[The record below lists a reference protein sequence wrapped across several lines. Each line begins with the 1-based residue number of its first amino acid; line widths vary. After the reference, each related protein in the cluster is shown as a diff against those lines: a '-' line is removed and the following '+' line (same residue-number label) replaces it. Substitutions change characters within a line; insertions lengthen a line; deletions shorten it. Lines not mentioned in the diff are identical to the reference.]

1 MTCLVTG
8 AAGFIGS
15 RLASRLLKDNYKVTG
30 IDSFTDYYPRRIKE
44 QNLRF
49 LIDHKNFSF
58 IEKDITQ
65 IDLNSLLKSIEFIF
79 HLSAQAGVRE
89 SWGDSFSIYTH
100 NNIEATQKLLEA
112 SRNIP
117 VQKFIYASSSSV
129 YGSCPDLPWSE
140 TSPLYPY
147 SPYGVSKLA
156 AEHLCSLYNRNYG
169 VPTISLRLFT
179 VYGPGQRPDMAFHRF
194 LKAIAENKPIPVFG
208 DGQQTRDF
216 TYVDDIIQANISSM
230 INGKSG
236 EIYNIG
242 GGNRIKLADLFP
254 VFEKISQKNVNIQWL
269 EIQKGDVPH
278 TAASIQ
284 KAQKDLFYSPKTSL
298 EDGLSE
304 EWKWLKTI
312 YSF

>member
-15 RLASRLLKDNYKVTG
+15 RLAGRLLKDNYKVTG

-65 IDLNSLLKSIEFIF
+65 IDLNSLLKNIEFIF

-100 NNIEATQKLLEA
+100 NNIEVTQKLLEA

-156 AEHLCSLYNRNYG
+156 A
-169 VPTISLRLFT
+169 
-179 VYGPGQRPDMAFHRF
+179 
-194 LKAIAENKPIPVFG
+194 
-208 DGQQTRDF
+208 
-216 TYVDDIIQANISSM
+216 
-230 INGKSG
+230 
-236 EIYNIG
+236 
-242 GGNRIKLADLFP
+242 
-254 VFEKISQKNVNIQWL
+254 
-269 EIQKGDVPH
+269 
-278 TAASIQ
+278 
-284 KAQKDLFYSPKTSL
+284 
-298 EDGLSE
+298 
-304 EWKWLKTI
+304 
-312 YSF
+312 